1 MLKTVAKMVWHFLL
15 VSVGL
20 LTATLAAAW
29 YFSADID
36 YGDDARAFKVG
47 NEGPH
52 LFWQDGQWQLNIIR
66 GNGTD
71 GFTLQQQWYP
81 HGARIDSEVYFPR
94 DDQRFRLTIDGSR
107 PDWRA
112 DGQFEP
118 PPVRYD
124 DNQPMVAISDIES
137 AYGTLR
143 DFLQAQQVIDAQ
155 GQWSFG
161 QGHLVLLGDFTD
173 RGPSVTQVLWFI
185 FQLEQQAL
193 AAGGRVHYILGNHEI
208 KNLQDNFHAADKK
221 YQFVADVLGKRQADL
236 LGPDALLGRWLASK
250 NVAELINGT
259 LFVHGGLH
267 PAVAEAGYS
276 LEQINA
282 LVRQHYRV
290 AYYPKPAPDA
300 LKYLLS
306 TRDGVAWYRGYFE
319 ADLTQE
325 QIKAPLAI
333 LGANRVVVGHT
344 PQRQVRLLHDGL
356 VLAINVRHPRD
367 YRGSFPPRASEGLRI
382 DASGV
387 WRLFD
392 DGSAQLLAP

>member
-1 MLKTVAKMVWHFLL
+1 MFKKFTVMLWHFVQ

-20 LTATLAAAW
+20 LLLALVAAW
-29 YFSADID
+29 YFTADID

-52 LFWQDGQWQLNIIR
+52 LFWHDGQWQLNVIR
-66 GNGTD
+66 GSGMD

-94 DDQRFRLTIDGSR
+94 DDRSFRLTIDGSR

-118 PPVRYD
+118 PPVHYAD
-124 DNQPMVAISDIES
+124 DQPIVAISDIES

-143 DFLQAQQVIDAQ
+143 DFLVVQQVINTNGDWQ
-155 GQWSFG
+155 FG
-161 QGHLVLLGDFTD
+161 QGHVVLLGDFTD

-221 YQFVADVLGKRQADL
+221 YQFVAEVLGKRQADL

-267 PAVAEAGYS
+267 PALAQHRLS
-276 LEQINA
+276 LQQLNEQ
-282 LVRQHYRV
+282 VRAQYRI
-290 AYYPKPAPDA
+290 AYYPKPAPDP
-300 LKYLLS
+300 LHYLVS
-306 TRDGVAWYRGYFE
+306 TRDGVAWYRGYFDAE
-319 ADLTQE
+319 LSHA
-325 QIKAPLAI
+325 QIQAPLTAF
-333 LGANRVVVGHT
+333 GASRVVVGHT
-344 PQRQVRLLHDGL
+344 PQRQVQLLHGGL
-356 VLAINVRHPRD
+356 VLAINVRQPRD
-367 YRGSFPPRASEGLRI
+367 YRGSFPPRFSQGARI
-382 DASGV
+382 DTHGV
-387 WRLFD
+387 WRLLD
-392 DGSAQLLAP
+392 DGSAELLTP